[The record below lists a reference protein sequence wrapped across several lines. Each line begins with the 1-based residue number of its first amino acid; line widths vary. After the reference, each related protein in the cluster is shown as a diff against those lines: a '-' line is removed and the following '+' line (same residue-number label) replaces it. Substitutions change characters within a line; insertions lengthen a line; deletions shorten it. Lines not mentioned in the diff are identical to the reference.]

1 VGGPGCDRTR
11 TRDDAVTAVAAI
23 LAATANL
30 QNPNDVNVSRPSD
43 ALAAKQATDTTLTAL
58 LLGLGAVA
66 LLVGGVGVAN
76 TMVISVLERRPG
88 IGLRRGDLDQ
98 LRARADAGDVA
109 AAVRL
114 AVLLGSGRRGLD
126 RLRARA
132 DAGDRDAAR
141 QLAGLLADRGDLDQ
155 AEQLLR
161 AGADAGDGA
170 ADLLADL
177 LTKQCRGE
185 EAERLRR
192 FGLNP
197 DGSIA
202 CA

>member
-98 LRARADAGDVA
+98 PRDGPTPATWPPPYGWPCCWA
-109 AAVRL
+109 AA
-114 AVLLGSGRRGLD
+114 
-126 RLRARA
+126 
-132 DAGDRDAAR
+132 
-141 QLAGLLADRGDLDQ
+141 
-155 AEQLLR
+155 
-161 AGADAGDGA
+161 AGAWTGCAPGPTPATGTPPGSWPGCWPTA
-170 ADLLADL
+170 A
-177 LTKQCRGE
+177 TWTR
-185 EAERLRR
+185 
-192 FGLNP
+192 P
-197 DGSIA
+197 SSS
-202 CA
+202 CAPGPTPATGPPTC

>member
-23 LAATANL
+23 LAATANP
-30 QNPNDVNVSRPSD
+30 QNPNEVNVSRPSD

-66 LLVGGVGVAN
+66 LLVGGVGVAY
-76 TMVISVLERRPG
+76 TMVISVLERRLG
-88 IGLRRGDLDQ
+88 IGLR
-98 LRARADAGDVA
+98 
-109 AAVRL
+109 
-114 AVLLGSGRRGLD
+114 
-126 RLRARA
+126 
-132 DAGDRDAAR
+132 
-141 QLAGLLADRGDLDQ
+141 RGDLDQ

-161 AGADAGDGA
+161 ARADAGDGA

-177 LTKQCRGE
+177 LTKQGRGE

>member
-11 TRDDAVTAVAAI
+11 TRDDAVAAI
-23 LAATANL
+23 LAATANP
-30 QNPNDVNVSRPSD
+30 QNPNEVNVSRPSD

-98 LRARADAGDVA
+98 LRARADAGD
-109 AAVRL
+109 
-114 AVLLGSGRRGLD
+114 
-126 RLRARA
+126 
-132 DAGDRDAAR
+132 RDAAR
-141 QLAGLLADRGDLDQ
+141 QLAGLLADRDDLDQ
-155 AEQLLR
+155 AEQLLCAR
-161 AGADAGDGA
+161 ADAGDGA

-177 LTKQCRGE
+177 LTKQGRGE